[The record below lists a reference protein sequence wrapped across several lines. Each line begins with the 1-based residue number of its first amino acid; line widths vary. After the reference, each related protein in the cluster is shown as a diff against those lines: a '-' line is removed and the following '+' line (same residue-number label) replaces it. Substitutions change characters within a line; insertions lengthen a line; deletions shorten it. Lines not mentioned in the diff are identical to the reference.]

1 MLKQTIL
8 EKIQKLGGNT
18 DKVQGI
24 SLLKDLQAI
33 KLKQPLYPRD
43 TYGEELYG
51 IDEFFEQYQ
60 QLYLKDTKA
69 FYDRLLKTFFAKN
82 QPPRGH
88 TIYLGKPFTPFKKGS
103 ADYKE
108 WHVDFEDEEAVDLS
122 EIKKVTRDERPDF
135 VQIASSFSYPDHFY
149 VCLSDPKPSNPT
161 VFGTDHEMFFLEV
174 TKEGSLEAFF
184 KQFLTQREFL
194 SLVKKYLD
202 GKARE
207 SWYPTLKPFHRFANN
222 L

>member
-8 EKIQKLGGNT
+8 GKIQRLGGTT

-33 KLKQPLYPRD
+33 KLEQPLYPKD

-51 IDEFFEQYQ
+51 VDEFFAKHQK
-60 QLYLKDTKA
+60 LYLKDKPA
-69 FYDRLLKTFFAKN
+69 FFERLLKTFFAKN

-88 TIYLGKPFTPFKKGS
+88 MVYLGKPFTPLKKGS
-103 ADYKE
+103 KDYKE
-108 WHVDFEDEEAVDLS
+108 WQDDFEDEDAVDLS
-122 EIKKVTRDERPDF
+122 EIKELTGEERPDF
-135 VQIASSFSYPDHFY
+135 VQIASSFSYPDSFY

-174 TKEGSLEAFF
+174 TNEGTLEQFF
-184 KQFLTQREFL
+184 QKFLTQAEFL
-194 SLVKKYLD
+194 KIIKKHLNT
-202 GKARE
+202 K
-207 SWYPTLKPFHRFANN
+207 TTTK
-222 L
+222 